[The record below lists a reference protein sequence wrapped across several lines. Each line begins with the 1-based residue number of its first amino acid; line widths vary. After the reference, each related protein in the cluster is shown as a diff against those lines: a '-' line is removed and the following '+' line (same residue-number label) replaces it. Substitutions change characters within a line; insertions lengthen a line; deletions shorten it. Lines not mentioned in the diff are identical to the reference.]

1 MGNNP
6 RIRRLG
12 LIRVSE
18 PDEGVRRYLLARLDD
33 ISLATPHSN
42 GNGNG
47 NGNARS
53 PLERS
58 VARARL
64 QQR

>member
-42 GNGNG
+42 GNGS
-47 NGNARS
+47 ARS

>member
-1 MGNNP
+1 MPHNP

-33 ISLATPHSN
+33 ISLATPYSDN
-42 GNGNG
+42 GAG
-47 NGNARS
+47 AAAVVR
-53 PLERS
+53 PLPSRDGVRRKAS
-58 VARARL
+58 
-64 QQR
+64 

>member
-1 MGNNP
+1 MHQNP

-33 ISLATPHSN
+33 ISLATPHSQD
-42 GNGNG
+42 G
-47 NGNARS
+47 AAAAAVVRPLPS
-53 PLERS
+53 PDGGRRKS
-58 VARARL
+58 A
-64 QQR
+64 